1 MVYYYLKVDCNKL
14 KMDTISP
21 KQQWNKTTKELLAE
35 WNKTTKELLA
45 QKEQNKK
52 FYSIQIKGKKR
63 GKMEQISSKMVD
75 FKPAISL

>member
-45 QKEQNKK
+45 QKEQNKN
-52 FYSIQIKGKKR
+52 F
-63 GKMEQISSKMVD
+63 
-75 FKPAISL
+75 

>member
-21 KQQWNKTTKELLAE
+21 KQQ